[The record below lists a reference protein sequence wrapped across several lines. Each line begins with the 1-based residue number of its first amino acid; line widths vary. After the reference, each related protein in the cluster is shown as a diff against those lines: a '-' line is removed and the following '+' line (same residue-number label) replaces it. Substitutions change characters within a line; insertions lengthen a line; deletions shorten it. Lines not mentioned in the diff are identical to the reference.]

1 MLAKQLRFSTFAA
14 AHSSCVASAP
24 EQHKDHAC
32 TGFLDFAQSAHRCA
46 CQAHAYPQTHTQ
58 PPQSQ
63 ARRHQTRSTHT
74 RRRPRQELNLT
85 TCSAR
90 SRKVHSDS
98 AESSHDSVACNHTPH
113 PRPHSPQ
120 QYPPPRVRLFGTTR
134 RSLHGTEAHKGTA
147 TCTSDCPVLLHTRT
161 HARTVSHTSGSQY
174 RSTSNTGSNSVLQA
188 RSRVFRSRHSAH
200 AHSRRR
206 SRVRR

>member
-161 HARTVSHTSGSQY
+161 HARTHRLTHLRIPVQIYKQY
-174 RSTSNTGSNSVLQA
+174 REQ
-188 RSRVFRSRHSAH
+188 
-200 AHSRRR
+200 
-206 SRVRR
+206 